1 MYDYRGA
8 IHLHSNYSDG
18 HGSVEEI
25 MKAANDVGLDYV
37 ILTDHDTT
45 GPYEDG
51 HEKWHGS
58 VALITGMEITPRNN
72 HMVVFGPGKL
82 KNAKELRAMAPQE
95 YIDAVAEAGWLGFIA
110 HPDHVGTERFQ
121 IQSYKWLDWNVDRF
135 TGMGIWDLQ
144 TDWQSKLDKPDVS
157 LDHYDNFAKYLS
169 GPREETMKRWDEL
182 NLKRR
187 VVGIGE
193 IDNHNKPRKIGE
205 REIRVFPHEV
215 AFRTVTNHVLLPAQ
229 LDKDFKKAKA
239 QILEAIK
246 LGHVYVSFDWWADP
260 TEFMFEIE
268 EEGRLGIM
276 GDEFELKEKA
286 ELIVT
291 LPEKA
296 HLLVVRNGEAIFD
309 QEADEAILEV
319 TEPGVY
325 RTEAIHNGLVWIVS
339 NPIRVFKG

>member
-18 HGSVEEI
+18 HASVEQI
-25 MKAANDVGLDYV
+25 MKAANDVGLDFV
-37 ILTDHDTT
+37 ILTDHDTSA
-45 GPYEDG
+45 PHDDG

-58 VALITGMEITPRNN
+58 VMLITGMEITPRNN
-72 HMVVFGPGKL
+72 HYIAFGPGKL
-82 KNAKELRAMAPQE
+82 KDAEGLRAKVPQE
-95 YIDAVAEAGWLGFIA
+95 YIDAVNEAGWAGFIA
-110 HPDHVGTERFQ
+110 HPDHVGTERFNVQ
-121 IQSYKWLDWNVDRF
+121 AYKWLDWNVDRF

-144 TDWQSKLDKPDVS
+144 TDWQSKLDRDDVTI
-157 LDHYDNFAKYLS
+157 DHYDNFVKYLS
-169 GPREETMKRWDEL
+169 GPREETLKRWDEL

-193 IDNHNKPRKIGE
+193 LDNHSKTRKFGD
-205 REIRVFPHEV
+205 REINVFPYEV
-215 AFRTVTNHVLLPAQ
+215 AFRTVTNHVLLDQQ

-239 QILEAIK
+239 QILDAVK
-246 LGHVYVSFDWWADP
+246 KGRLYVSFDWWADP
-260 TEFMFEIE
+260 TEFQFEIE
-268 EEGRLGIM
+268 EAGRVGLM

-286 ELIVT
+286 ELVVA

-296 HLLVVRNGEAIFD
+296 HLLIVRNGESVFD

-325 RTEAIHNGLVWIVS
+325 RAEAIRNGLAWIAS